1 MKEIT
6 KSDCYKAMRNLF
18 NLKWDV
24 NQDNL
29 NLLIEYFFED
39 LLLEYNIERAERWE
53 EEYNWLDWN
62 ARFDQRACERLLY
75 LFQQ

>member
-1 MKEIT
+1 MKEIK

-24 NQDNL
+24 NHDNL
-29 NLLIEYFFED
+29 DLLIEYFFED

-53 EEYNWLDWN
+53 EEYNWLDGN
-62 ARFDQRACERLLY
+62 ARFDQRACERLCFI
-75 LFQQ
+75 FQQ